1 LNDSLL
7 HHRSFILFWLA
18 RVSTTVALQ
27 MQAVAVG
34 WQMYD
39 LTSSTLNLGLVGLA
53 QFVPSFLLVLVA
65 GHFAD
70 RYDRRRIAQ
79 IGEAV
84 EALASATLAIATI
97 TGVIAPALIF
107 TAVFTIGVGRAFE
120 QPNLQ
125 ALVPAIVPASLFPRA
140 VAGVSSASKFA
151 TILGPAVG
159 GVLYLISPILVYVTC
174 GTLFLTA
181 CLLFFFVRVER
192 TPPKREPVTLAVMF
206 AGVAFIRRN
215 PIVLGAISLDL
226 FAVLFGGAT
235 ALLPVFA
242 RDVFAVGPWG
252 LGIMRAAP
260 GIGALVMSLV
270 LARAPLR
277 ANVGRTMFATVTI
290 FGLATVAFALS
301 TSPIVAIIA
310 LTIVGASDMISV
322 VIRETLVQIQTPDE
336 MRGRV
341 SAVNSLFVGTS
352 NQLGEFESG
361 VTAAWFGTVP
371 SVLIGGIATVLIVLL
386 WRRLFPALFHVESFA
401 HRDQPRVR

>member
-1 LNDSLL
+1 
-7 HHRSFILFWLA
+7 
-18 RVSTTVALQ
+18 
-27 MQAVAVG
+27 
-34 WQMYD
+34 
-39 LTSSTLNLGLVGLA
+39 
-53 QFVPSFLLVLVA
+53 
-65 GHFAD
+65 
-70 RYDRRRIAQ
+70 
-79 IGEAV
+79 
-84 EALASATLAIATI
+84 
-97 TGVIAPALIF
+97 
-107 TAVFTIGVGRAFE
+107 
-120 QPNLQ
+120 
-125 ALVPAIVPASLFPRA
+125 
-140 VAGVSSASKFA
+140 
-151 TILGPAVG
+151 
-159 GVLYLISPILVYVTC
+159 
-174 GTLFLTA
+174 
-181 CLLFFFVRVER
+181 
-192 TPPKREPVTLAVMF
+192 MF

-270 LARAPLR
+270 LARRPLR

-301 TSPIVAIIA
+301 TSPIVAVIA

-371 SVLIGGIATVLIVLL
+371 SVLIGGIATVMIVLL

-401 HRDQPRVR
+401 QRDQPRVR